1 MGSTFTVPS
10 AYAPGYEKARELDP
24 DTADKYVRHT
34 TIGDAELDPVMEE
47 LASMPI
53 QDLHRFI
60 GAGIEQEKEVF
71 RSAPEALRNF
81 FDTVN
86 APPPWVEFEAFEP
99 AVRAFYIH
107 VTNMLVAFVTGVLI
121 EGFTTLISK
130 SFNITGRVVYGPGD
144 RRLRQNNRHLMEIFF
159 PGGML
164 RDGDGWKTTMR
175 VRIVHARVRQL
186 MKDCKDWDTEAW
198 GTPISAAHIGFSSVV
213 FSMRLL
219 QHSMKVGSKFTA
231 AEKESV
237 MRLWRYVGWL
247 MGVPETIL
255 FTDRDDA
262 RQLFEIGYMCEPP
275 PSLDSVIMA
284 NSLVNAIP
292 VVAGIESQKEQAVV
306 KNLAYGISRALIGNK
321 LAGQLQFPRKSKLN
335 TFFKWR
341 SLQAIGRMRKQKGS
355 VRSENFVQLL
365 NIAQYDEIGNSYKL
379 PDHVYSSKSIDW

>member
-1 MGSTFTVPS
+1 MSSTLTVPS
-10 AYAPGYEKARELDP
+10 AYVHGYERARGQDS
-24 DTADKYVRHT
+24 DTADKYIRHT

-60 GAGIEQEKEVF
+60 KAGIEQEEEVF

-86 APPPWVEFEAFEP
+86 SPPPF
-99 AVRAFYIH
+99 
-107 VTNMLVAFVTGVLI
+107 
-121 EGFTTLISK
+121 
-130 SFNITGRVVYGPGD
+130 
-144 RRLRQNNRHLMEIFF
+144 RQNNRHLMEIFF

-175 VRIVHARVRQL
+175 VRVVHARVRQL
-186 MKDCKDWDTEAW
+186 MRDCKDWDTEAW
-198 GTPISAAHIGFSSVV
+198 GTPLSAAHIGFASVV

-231 AEKESV
+231 EEKESV
-237 MRLWRYVGWL
+237 MRLWRYVAYL

-255 FTDRDDA
+255 FTDHDDA
-262 RQLFEIGYMCEPP
+262 QQLFKIGFTCEPP

-284 NSLVNAIP
+284 NSLINAIP
-292 VVAGIESQKEQAVV
+292 VVAGIENQKEQTVV
-306 KNLAYGISRALIGNK
+306 KNLAYGISRVLIGNK
-321 LAGQLQFPRKSKLN
+321 LAGQLQFPRKGKLN
-335 TFFKWR
+335 TFVKWR
-341 SLQAIGRMRKQKGS
+341 TLQAIERMRKQKGS

-365 NIAQYDEIGNSYKL
+365 KIAQYDEIGNSYKL

>member
-1 MGSTFTVPS
+1 MG
-10 AYAPGYEKARELDP
+10 RNP
-24 DTADKYVRHT
+24 DTADKYIKHT
-34 TIGDAELDPVMEE
+34 TIGDTELDPVMEE
-47 LASMPI
+47 LALMPA

-60 GAGIEQEKEVF
+60 RAGIEQEKEVF
-71 RSAPEALRNF
+71 RGAPEALRDF
-81 FDTVN
+81 FDIVN
-86 APPPWVEFEAFEP
+86 SPPPWLEYEAFDP
-99 AVRAFYIH
+99 AIRAFYIH

-130 SFNITGRVVYGPGD
+130 SFNITGRVAYGPGD

-186 MKDCKDWDTEAW
+186 MRNCDDWDTEAW
-198 GTPISAAHIGFSSVV
+198 GIPLSAAHIGFASVV

-237 MRLWRYVGWL
+237 MKLWRYVAHL

-255 FTDRDDA
+255 FTDHDEA
-262 RQLFEIGYMCEPP
+262 QQLFKIGFMCEPP
-275 PSLDSVIMA
+275 PSLDSVVMA
-284 NSLVNAIP
+284 NSLINAIP
-292 VVAGIESQKEQAVV
+292 VVAGIESQHEQTAA

-321 LAGQLQFPRKSKLN
+321 LAGQLQFPKKSKLN

-341 SLQAIGRMRKQKGS
+341 SLQTIERMRKQKGS
-355 VRSENFVQLL
+355 VKSENFIQLL
-365 NIAQYDEIGNSYKL
+365 NIAQYDETGTSYKL
-379 PDHVYSSKSIDW
+379 PDHVYSSKSSDW